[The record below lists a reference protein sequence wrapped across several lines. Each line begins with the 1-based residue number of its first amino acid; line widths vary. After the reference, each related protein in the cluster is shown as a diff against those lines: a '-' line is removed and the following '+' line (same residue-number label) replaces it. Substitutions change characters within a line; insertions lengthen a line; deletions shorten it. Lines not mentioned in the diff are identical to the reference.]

1 MSKIYDLA
9 KKNYPKLWNIEM
21 LRNLVAKGRITEEQF
36 EEITGE
42 PYDG

>member
-9 KKNYPKLWNIEM
+9 KKNYPELWNIEM